1 MEVNRN
7 NSIAAAKKDY
17 QQAAEKL
24 SDQYNKQLR
33 DVEENHQAREA
44 NQRENYL
51 KQKEEMEE
59 TSEKQLKEY
68 DEKLKKEVA
77 ERQQRYLKNIKNM
90 RDANIQER
98 NNQVANQKY
107 ELDSLR
113 SSYKTAKEESDR
125 LQAYEKENMEDRFTK
140 GLTRR
145 ENHFN
150 TKLGDIQKTNI
161 EKMNEF
167 RESQDLEKKY
177 MMSEHENEKKSLI
190 QQTNLLRNE
199 ANSRHQFEKER
210 LRQNHDEDI
219 EILKNNAEN
228 QVANTIKNKDIQQ
241 ERQRANYEEVTK
253 NINKRNADA
262 FKDANIENKNDKRRL
277 EREYSQNRMELQK
290 ELNKIASQPIEAEYI
305 KKKEKLEDHWQERVE
320 RANDETSRVTKSAEQ
335 QIIKMSD
342 EQKTEDARRD
352 LIFSEKMNEKDNEI
366 RRLRSDEIGKLRDDF
381 KNQIDQKTAQVR
393 TIQDEADKRDVVQ
406 KKQQQNHLDTQR
418 QQFNKEIIKLT
429 ESKEAL
435 ASELRE
441 DLAREKTQFIE
452 SARRQSHQ
460 EKADMR
466 ENMNEQFMR
475 KEFALNKK
483 ITQLESDNK
492 KLVDTYEK
500 KLDVLNKKHAKE
512 FEHYKLM
519 QNDISAANKRS
530 IRRDMIRMQQN
541 FDKEKMALKN
551 EFERKIEQAKSDSE
565 VHIAKLTERY
575 EGMLANER
583 SEHQREMQRKTTM
596 LYDELIRY
604 KQQSDSEKATMVAQ
618 YENKMNEMEQAH
630 RAQIEIKN
638 TRKTIS

>member
-77 ERQQRYLKNIKNM
+77 ERQQRYLKNIKEM
-90 RDANIQER
+90 KDANVQER

-113 SSYKTAKEESDR
+113 SSYKTAKDESDR

-199 ANSRHQFEKER
+199 TNSLHQFEKER
-210 LRQNHDEDI
+210 LRQNHDEDTA
-219 EILKNNAEN
+219 ILKNNAEN

-241 ERQRANYEEVTK
+241 EQQRANYEEVTK

-262 FKDANIENKNDKRRL
+262 FKSANIENKNDKRRL

-381 KNQIDQKTAQVR
+381 KDQIDQKTSQVR

-406 KKQQQNHLDTQR
+406 KKQHQNHLNTQR

-441 DLAREKTQFIE
+441 DIAREKTQFIE

-530 IRRDMIRMQQN
+530 VRRDMIRMQQN

-551 EFERKIEQAKSDSE
+551 EFERKIGQAKSDSE